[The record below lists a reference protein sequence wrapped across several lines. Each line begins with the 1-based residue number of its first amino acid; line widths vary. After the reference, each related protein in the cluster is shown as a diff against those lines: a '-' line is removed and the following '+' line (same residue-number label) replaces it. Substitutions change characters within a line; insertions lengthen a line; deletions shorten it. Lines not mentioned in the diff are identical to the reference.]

1 MRGNNILGILFAN
14 VHDEK
19 VHELT
24 EVRTLASAPFG
35 GRYRLI
41 DFPLSNMVNSGINKV
56 GVITNNNYQSLL
68 DHLGSGKAWDLSRKR
83 EGLYILPPFDFR
95 PYYVGAD
102 IRKGMEIGIWGG
114 MFNESMTNLDEADR
128 AVNAFDHDFII
139 GSFHCMRQDD
149 LYRYDFANADRPSEL
164 EDFYA
169 FMHESL
175 RKFMNF
181 DVLGHFS
188 IIDRYIGEILDYSPV
203 EDIIDEILKLLINN
217 GRGIEIN
224 TSSFKYGTGIW
235 LPRES
240 ILRRYHELGGEILT
254 FGSDAHEP
262 QYYRYHFND
271 AVQLAANLG
280 FRYYCTF
287 KNRTPEFHRMPL

>member
-1 MRGNNILGILFAN
+1 MSKCLIDCDFHTHTGFSDDCYVSFDTMIEGAIASGI
-14 VHDEK
+14 
-19 VHELT
+19 
-24 EVRTLASAPFG
+24 RTLAITDHYDPGYPDPEFPFTLEFDEYH
-35 GRYRLI
+35 RALDDAVSKYA
-41 DFPLSNMVNSGINKV
+41 
-56 GVITNNNYQSLL
+56 GVIN
-68 DHLGSGKAWDLSRKR
+68 
-83 EGLYILPPFDFR
+83 
-95 PYYVGAD
+95 

-240 ILRRYHELGGEILT
+240 ILRRYNELGGEILT